1 MKNKAVQIFSVL
13 KYCLGL
19 TYSQCNYSHHSHK
32 AVFIFLNQALFFLF
46 TFFWILI
53 KKSDQSDRRIW

>member
-1 MKNKAVQIFSVL
+1 MENKAVQIFSVL

-32 AVFIFLNQALFFLF
+32 AVFIFFEPSSIFSFYIFLDPNKE
-46 TFFWILI
+46 I
-53 KKSDQSDRRIW
+53 